1 MVETQGGEGRVE
13 EDMGSERRK
22 DDDVQAW
29 GKRNSRGVGWNGRK
43 KIVYHIHITV
53 RVKKEKSIIL
63 SFCLT

>member
-53 RVKKEKSIIL
+53 RV
-63 SFCLT
+63 